1 MLILGLKGFRS
12 VKLLSLKVIKL
23 TDLCR
28 VGTVSVR
35 VKFRDF
41 GLATSSLYFYV
52 SHAPLNLVSYLI
64 LKPFFQQC
72 RWVLYSLTVL
82 HPKLKETVYGIFAYI
97 KLNIIVF
104 SFSSQYYQGLN
115 LPEEELKKRLKHC
128 SRHRARFSPP
138 PSTPPGF
145 WNLSFP
151 DTQEYMDKGYLKTAS
166 EVPAPK
172 RLRRTRRNRIAK

>member
-1 MLILGLKGFRS
+1 MVGRRAGGGASSFPPPPIQASIKLREIVEQYRS
-12 VKLLSLKVIKL
+12 PLSL
-23 TDLCR
+23 D
-28 VGTVSVR
+28 
-35 VKFRDF
+35 VK
-41 GLATSSLYFYV
+41 S
-52 SHAPLNLVSYLI
+52 LNLVSYLI

-72 RWVLYSLTVL
+72 RWVLYSLTAL
-82 HPKLKETVYGIFAYI
+82 HPKFKETVYGIFAYI

>member
-1 MLILGLKGFRS
+1 MGIILS
-12 VKLLSLKVIKL
+12 Y
-23 TDLCR
+23 C
-28 VGTVSVR
+28 
-35 VKFRDF
+35 
-41 GLATSSLYFYV
+41 SSSKAERNRLW
-52 SHAPLNLVSYLI
+52 N
-64 LKPFFQQC
+64 
-72 RWVLYSLTVL
+72 
-82 HPKLKETVYGIFAYI
+82 FAYI

>member
-1 MLILGLKGFRS
+1 MPRCLYGGGRAGQVRFPLPTVQTS
-12 VKLLSLKVIKL
+12 VKLRKIVEQYRSSLSL
-23 TDLCR
+23 D
-28 VGTVSVR
+28 
-35 VKFRDF
+35 VK
-41 GLATSSLYFYV
+41 S
-52 SHAPLNLVSYLI
+52 LNLVSYLI